1 MNYKIDHIGIAV
13 RNLKESVDFYVRHFG
28 GRASEV
34 FETKR
39 DGVRVQFVYYDNQR
53 LEFLEPT
60 SPDSSIAKFLET
72 RGPGLH
78 HLCYGVANIEA
89 ELFRLKRE
97 GFRLIDETPRV
108 GAEGKKIA
116 FIHPKSAGGALIE
129 LKEVLLNKN

>member
-28 GRASEV
+28 GQMSEV
-34 FETKR
+34 FESKKE
-39 DGVRVQFVYYDNQR
+39 GVRVQFVYYENNR

-60 SPDSSIAKFLET
+60 SPDSPIAKFLESHS
-72 RGPGLH
+72 PGLH

-89 ELFRLKRE
+89 ELTRLKKE
-97 GFRLIDETPRV
+97 GLRLIDETPRI

-116 FIHPKSAGGALIE
+116 FIQPKSSGGVLVE
-129 LKEVLLNKN
+129 LKESV